1 MRIRLSQ
8 LRRIIKEEVKRT
20 LREGPDPEW
29 LEDVK
34 AALDGGQIN
43 YFEGMTA
50 EEAADEWDDASGG
63 ITNGEA
69 PRGEVVAALRNL
81 GLK

>member
-20 LREGPDPEW
+20 LREGAEPEW
-29 LEDVK
+29 LEDVEK
-34 AALDGGQIN
+34 AFHGG

-50 EEAADEWDDASGG
+50 EQAADEWDDASEG

-69 PRGEVVAALRNL
+69 DRGEVVAALKKL

>member
-29 LEDVK
+29 LEDVVG
-34 AALDGGQIN
+34 AERDG
-43 YFEGMTA
+43 YFRGMTA
-50 EEAADEWDDASGG
+50 EEAADEWDSASEG

-69 PRGEVVAALRNL
+69 PRDEVVAALRNL